1 MVESEIGNKVREIDD
16 EKYMRRCIEL
26 ARNGLCNTAPNPM
39 VGAVIVCDGRI
50 IGEGYHVRCG
60 EGHAEVNAVRSVKDP
75 ALLARS
81 TIYVS
86 LEPCA
91 HYGKTPPCADMLVE
105 VGIPRIVIGCQDPFA
120 KVAGRGIRKLREA
133 GREVVVGVLEKE
145 CRHLIRR
152 FLTFHTC
159 QRPYVTLKWAQ
170 SADGYID
177 RCRTEGS
184 PVVLSSPET
193 AMLVHKMRAEH
204 SAIMVGRRTALLDN
218 PSLTVRSWYG
228 KSPVR
233 VVLDRRLA
241 LPEALLLFDGTVP
254 TLVFTECRHESVPG
268 VEYVQADF
276 SRDVLPQVLSGL
288 HARGLQ
294 SLLVEGGSRL
304 LQSFL
309 DAGVWDEVMVEEAPA
324 LLGSGVPAPRID
336 GHLPC
341 EHRHVFGRNFRHY
354 EVRHY

>member
-1 MVESEIGNKVREIDD
+1 M
-16 EKYMRRCIEL
+16 
-26 ARNGLCNTAPNPM
+26 
-39 VGAVIVCDGRI
+39 
-50 IGEGYHVRCG
+50 
-60 EGHAEVNAVRSVKDP
+60 
-75 ALLARS
+75 
-81 TIYVS
+81 
-86 LEPCA
+86 
-91 HYGKTPPCADMLVE
+91 
-105 VGIPRIVIGCQDPFA
+105 
-120 KVAGRGIRKLREA
+120 
-133 GREVVVGVLEKE
+133 
-145 CRHLIRR
+145 
-152 FLTFHTC
+152 
-159 QRPYVTLKWAQ
+159 
-170 SADGYID
+170 
-177 RCRTEGS
+177 
-184 PVVLSSPET
+184 LSSPET

-241 LPEALLLFDGTVP
+241 LPETLRLFDGTVP
-254 TLVFTECRHESVPG
+254 TLVFTECRHEPVPG
-268 VEYVQADF
+268 VEYVPADF

-309 DAGVWDEVMVEEAPA
+309 DAGLWDEVMVEEAPV

>member
-1 MVESEIGNKVREIDD
+1 MADNKMCSDSRRSED
-16 EKYMRRCIEL
+16 EKYMRRCIGL
-26 ARNGLCNTAPNPM
+26 ARNGLCNTPPNPM
-39 VGAVIVCDGRI
+39 VGAVVVCDGRI

-75 ALLARS
+75 ALLTRS

-105 VGIPRIVIGCQDPFA
+105 KGIPRIVVGCEDPFA
-120 KVAGRGIRKLREA
+120 RVAGRGIRKLREA
-133 GREVVVGVLEKE
+133 GREVVVGVLEDE

-152 FLTFHTC
+152 FLTFHAC
-159 QRPYVTLKWAQ
+159 KRPYVTLKWAQ

-184 PVVLSSPET
+184 PVVLSSPQT
-193 AMLVHKMRAEH
+193 AMLVHKLRAEH

-218 PSLTVRSWYG
+218 PSLTVRRWYG

-233 VVLDRRLA
+233 VVLDRQLTLPGA
-241 LPEALLLFDGTVP
+241 LHLLDGAVP
-254 TLVFTECRHESVPG
+254 TLVFTGCRHEPLPG
-268 VEYVQADF
+268 VEYVQVDF
-276 SRDVLPQVLSGL
+276 SRDVLPQVLAEL

-294 SLLVEGGSRL
+294 SLLVEGGNEL

-309 DAGVWDEVMVEEAPA
+309 DAGLWDEIMVEEAPA
-324 LLGSGVPAPRID
+324 LLGSGVPAPRVD
-336 GHLPC
+336 GHVPYERLQ
-341 EHRHVFGRNFRHY
+341 VFGRSFRHY
-354 EVRHY
+354 EMRHY